1 MKTAYFECSSGVSGD
16 MILGALVDA
25 GLPLSTLSAG
35 LKRLPIKGF
44 SLKAKTVRRST
55 IAATKVDVIIQGSPK
70 APRTLDAMVRM
81 INKAALP
88 PPITKQSLDVLSR
101 MAQAEAHAHGIT
113 PAKVVFHEIGVVD
126 TIVDVVGGLLGCA
139 LLGIERVT
147 ASPLNLGS
155 GLVKTSHGTLPIP
168 VPATA
173 ELLKGVPMY
182 TSEIQAELTTPT
194 GAALLT
200 SLATAFGLMPNMRVQ
215 SIGHGAGTWQIPGRP
230 NLLRIF
236 IGEGANTNHSQISSK
251 TNDRS
256 VMIETNLD
264 DMNPQIYDVVI
275 ERLLSG
281 GALDVTLTPVIM
293 KQGRP
298 GIILGVL
305 TTRDLVDAV
314 TEIIFRETTTLGVR
328 LHDVARTILSR
339 IETTVKTKYGSV
351 AVKIATLNDGT
362 QRRSPEY
369 RDCKRIAQKTGTP
382 VRDVMDEVR
391 RAIDHAQSAHT
402 SKDKQKKHA

>member
-1 MKTAYFECSSGVSGD
+1 MKTAYFECSSGISGD

-25 GLPLSTLSAG
+25 GLPLAKLSAG
-35 LKRLPIKGF
+35 LKCLPIKGF
-44 SLKAKTVRRST
+44 SLKAKKVHRST
-55 IAATKVDVIIQGSPK
+55 IAATKVDVIIQGTPT
-70 APRTLDAMVRM
+70 APRTLKAMVGM
-81 INKAALP
+81 INKASLP
-88 PPITKQSLDVLSR
+88 LSVAKQSIEVLSR
-101 MAQAEAHAHGIT
+101 MAHAEARAHGII
-113 PAKVVFHEIGVVD
+113 AEKVVFHEIGVVD

-139 LLGIERVT
+139 ILGIEQVT

-168 VPATA
+168 APATA
-173 ELLKGVPMY
+173 QLLKGVPIY

-194 GAALLT
+194 GAALVT
-200 SLATAFGLMPNMRVQ
+200 SIATDFGSMPEIRVQ
-215 SIGHGAGTWQIPGRP
+215 SIGHGAGTWQIPGHP

-236 IGEGANTNHSQISSK
+236 IGEGESTTKANNCA
-251 TNDRS
+251 

-264 DMNPQIYDVVI
+264 DMNPQIYDLLI
-275 ERLLSG
+275 ERLLHA

-298 GIILGVL
+298 GIILGAL
-305 TTRDLVDAV
+305 TTQNHVDAV
-314 TEIIFRETTTLGVR
+314 TELIFRETTALGVR
-328 LHDVARTILSR
+328 FHDVARTILAR

-369 RDCKRIAQKTGTP
+369 RDCRRIAQQTGTP

-391 RAIDHAQSAHT
+391 RTMDRAQRTSA
-402 SKDKQKKHA
+402 SKGNRKKHG

>member
-1 MKTAYFECSSGVSGD
+1 MKTAYFECSSGISGD
-16 MILGALVDA
+16 MILGALIDA
-25 GLPLSTLSAG
+25 GLPLSKLSAG
-35 LKRLPIKGF
+35 LKHLPIKGF
-44 SLKAKTVRRST
+44 SLKARKVRRST
-55 IAATKVDVIIQGSPK
+55 IAATKVDVIIQGTPK
-70 APRTLDAMVRM
+70 APRTLDAMTRM
-81 INKAALP
+81 INKTALP
-88 PPITKQSLDVLSR
+88 PPVIKQSLDVLSR
-101 MAQAEAHAHGIT
+101 MAQAEARAHGVT

-173 ELLKGVPMY
+173 ELLKGVPIY

-194 GAALLT
+194 GAALVT
-200 SLATAFGLMPNMRVQ
+200 SLATNFGSMPEMRVQ

-236 IGEGANTNHSQISSK
+236 IGEGARMTDLQTS
-251 TNDRS
+251 DRA

-264 DMNPQIYDVVI
+264 DMNPQIYDILI

-298 GIILGVL
+298 GIILGTL
-305 TTRDLVDAV
+305 TTQEHLDAV

-328 LHDVARTILSR
+328 FHDVARTVLSR
-339 IETTVKTKYGSV
+339 TQTKVKTKYGSV

-362 QRRSPEY
+362 QRRAPEY
-369 RDCKRIAQKTGTP
+369 RDCRQIAQHTGIP

-391 RAIDHAQSAHT
+391 RVIDRA
-402 SKDKQKKHA
+402 QKKRA